1 MKWRKANFQEKEFR
15 IMIEKMAQDL
25 RKTMKKV
32 QEMFTK
38 DQQEL
43 KNKETEM
50 NNALEKNQ
58 WPNN

>member
-1 MKWRKANFQEKEFR
+1 
-15 IMIEKMAQDL
+15 MIDKMAQDL

-43 KNKETEM
+43 KNKEAEM

-58 WPNN
+58 